1 MKQVRV
7 RRWVRIAVVGAGLGV
22 AVALSGCAHA
32 PVVGAQAP
40 GPANP
45 PGVAPST
52 APSTVPPTTD
62 PTPDDPA
69 SDDPTPGA
77 THLYDEARAQWKQG
91 AGAVSAQQGAYWLK
105 AASDL
110 QAGADTDGGD
120 TSGYP
125 QAINELTD
133 LASLPDAQQTPAQN
147 AQYHQDIDD
156 LNAFFGTPG
165 LYG

>member
-7 RRWVRIAVVGAGLGV
+7 RMAVVGAGLGV
-22 AVALSGCAHA
+22 AVLLGGCTRPA
-32 PVVGAQAP
+32 VFSAQAP
-40 GPANP
+40 APAAVP
-45 PGVAPST
+45 PSVAPSSV
-52 APSTVPPTTD
+52 APSAVPSASD
-62 PTPDDPA
+62 ADATPDASP

-77 THLYDEARAQWKQG
+77 THLYDEAKAQWKQG

-110 QAGADTDGGD
+110 QAGEDTDDRD

-165 LYG
+165 LYS